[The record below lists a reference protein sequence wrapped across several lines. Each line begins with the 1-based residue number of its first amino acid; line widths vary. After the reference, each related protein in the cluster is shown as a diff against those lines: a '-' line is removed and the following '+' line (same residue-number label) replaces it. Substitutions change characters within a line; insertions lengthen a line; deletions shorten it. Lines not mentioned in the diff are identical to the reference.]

1 MVEFLPDGLSWWEL
15 LLTVLSLCL
24 VGCIGVLSLLVV
36 GCMIWYTC
44 KEALLRFLD
53 SHGSDDSD
61 NTQS

>member
-24 VGCIGVLSLLVV
+24 MGCIGVFSLLVV
-36 GCMIWYTC
+36 GCMIWYSC

-53 SHGSDDSD
+53 SDDSD
-61 NTQS
+61 SSQS

>member
-24 VGCIGVLSLLVV
+24 VGCMGVFSLLVV
-36 GCMIWYTC
+36 GCMIWYSC

-53 SHGSDDSD
+53 SDDSD
-61 NTQS
+61 SSQS

>member
-24 VGCIGVLSLLVV
+24 VGCICVFSLLVV

-44 KEALLRFLD
+44 KEALLHFLD
-53 SHGSDDSD
+53 SDDSD
-61 NTQS
+61 SAQS

>member
-24 VGCIGVLSLLVV
+24 VGCISVFSLLVV
-36 GCMIWYTC
+36 GCMVWYTC

-53 SHGSDDSD
+53 SDDSD
-61 NTQS
+61 SAQS

>member
-24 VGCIGVLSLLVV
+24 VGCIGVFSLLVV
-36 GCMIWYTC
+36 GCMVWYTC

-53 SHGSDDSD
+53 SDDSD
-61 NTQS
+61 SAQS

>member
-24 VGCIGVLSLLVV
+24 VGCIGEFSLLVV
-36 GCMIWYTC
+36 GCMIWYSC

-53 SHGSDDSD
+53 SDDSD
-61 NTQS
+61 SSQS

>member
-24 VGCIGVLSLLVV
+24 VGCIGVFFLLVV
-36 GCMIWYTC
+36 GCMIWYSC

-53 SHGSDDSD
+53 SDDSD
-61 NTQS
+61 SSQS

>member
-24 VGCIGVLSLLVV
+24 VGCIGVFSLLVV
-36 GCMIWYTC
+36 GCMIWHSC

-53 SHGSDDSD
+53 SDDSD
-61 NTQS
+61 SSQS

>member
-24 VGCIGVLSLLVV
+24 VGCIGVFSLLVV
-36 GCMIWYTC
+36 GCMIWYSC

-53 SHGSDDSD
+53 SDDSD
-61 NTQS
+61 SSQS

>member
-36 GCMIWYTC
+36 GCMIWYAC
-44 KEALLRFLD
+44 KEALLRILGLQ
-53 SHGSDDSD
+53 SSDDSD
-61 NTQS
+61 SAQS